1 MNVGFTLSFD
11 SLIHH
16 FYRRH
21 TNRCFVWGSP
31 WKARVWAVWSGAQQS
46 LTRKKLESSW
56 KRSCQYQ
63 ALKNSSAFK
72 NKKEL
77 NIWKIFSVLWKNFQ
91 LRVLCILIILKEY
104 PEFHAIK
111 DSGVLTKNSFKSHLN
126 VFIIFRSEL
135 SFGNYRHSVSFQQI
149 IYPVYIKS
157 QHFINYKIVHTVNLR

>member
-56 KRSCQYQ
+56 KQSCQYQ

-91 LRVLCILIILKEY
+91 LRIICILIILKEH
-104 PEFHAIK
+104 P
-111 DSGVLTKNSFKSHLN
+111 
-126 VFIIFRSEL
+126 EL
-135 SFGNYRHSVSFQQI
+135 SKEFIWFSNYV
-149 IYPVYIKS
+149 KS
-157 QHFINYKIVHTVNLR
+157 LSNEFIWFSSDVKSLSNNN

>member
-56 KRSCQYQ
+56 KHSCQYQ

-111 DSGVLTKNSFKSHLN
+111 DSGVFIKIHLSLIWMCLLFFDLNSHLETIDTQL
-126 VFIIFRSEL
+126 VFR
-135 SFGNYRHSVSFQQI
+135 
-149 IYPVYIKS
+149 K
-157 QHFINYKIVHTVNLR
+157 